1 MRQKERKDAVLNRLT
16 FPITIKLILLS
27 HFPAHAKATVQMDI
41 SFMLLSS
48 SHQMSV
54 LRRIVF
60 NLDIWLI
67 TVASSYNASHSQIL
81 TEYRSQFSLHNSIN
95 VLWFTPCSYSGLL
108 VLSSVKRTSDPSRRI
123 AWTVDKRWLHAPAF
137 KEWRQTILIS
147 NLHTWLSISP
157 NLGDQSGGHPA
168 LARVTGSYALFVF
181 RLFPEY
187 LSFSWHSDFLF
198 YNN

>member
-1 MRQKERKDAVLNRLT
+1 MQKLPYKWTYPSCCCLALT
-16 FPITIKLILLS
+16 KCLS
-27 HFPAHAKATVQMDI
+27 WDG
-41 SFMLLSS
+41 SS
-48 SHQMSV
+48 SIWIFGWSLL
-54 LRRIVF
+54 LRVPLAYF
-60 NLDIWLI
+60 L
-67 TVASSYNASHSQIL
+67 NASHSQIL

-147 NLHTWLSISP
+147 HLHTWLSISP